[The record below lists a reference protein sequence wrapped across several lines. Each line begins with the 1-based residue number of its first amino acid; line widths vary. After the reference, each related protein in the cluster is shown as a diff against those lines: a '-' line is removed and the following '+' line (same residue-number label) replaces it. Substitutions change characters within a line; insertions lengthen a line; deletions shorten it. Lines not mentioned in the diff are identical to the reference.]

1 MSVTIKEIAQRAG
14 LSVPTASRILNN
26 DSKMFRPATR
36 EKVLQAARELG
47 YRPNSYR
54 MALRTKRFNAIGLL
68 VGPRQV
74 DRATTGSVMRT
85 LLAELH
91 DRNQHLVLGQVAD
104 RAEQSESSA
113 PKMLREW
120 SVDGLLMDCDEN
132 LPQIVRQLIENNKIP
147 TIWLNCRRAGDCIYP
162 DDESGARDATHRLL
176 KIGHRRIAFVSL
188 DGEPSHRDR
197 QTGYESAMRDAAM
210 PRQAIAPK
218 EPVPQADR
226 LDHLSDWLRQHR
238 ADAPTA
244 AVCAGRSESVALF
257 TAAVATGIS
266 VPRDMSIFGIDDE
279 ALDDPGRR
287 ITAMCVPASEIATQ
301 GLAALNE
308 KIEQPGRPSEPRAL
322 PLAYCE
328 GTTLAPPGG
337 V

>member
-1 MSVTIKEIAQRAG
+1 MSVTIKEIAKRSG
-14 LSVPTASRILNN
+14 LSVPTVSRILNS
-26 DSKMFRPATR
+26 DSEQFRPATR
-36 EKVLQAARELG
+36 EKVLRAARELG

-68 VGPRQV
+68 VGPRRV
-74 DRATTGSVMRT
+74 DCAATGSMMRT

-91 DRNQHLVLGQVAD
+91 DRNQHLVVGQVAGG
-104 RAEQSESSA
+104 AEQSESLA

-120 SVDGLLMDCDEN
+120 SVDGMLMDCDET
-132 LPQIVRQLIENNKIP
+132 LPGIVEQLIDDNKIP
-147 TIWLNCRRAGDCIYP
+147 AIWLNCRRANDCIYP
-162 DDESGARDATHRLL
+162 DDESGAREATERLL

-188 DGEPSHRDR
+188 DGEHSQRER
-197 QTGYESAMRDAAM
+197 QAGYESAMKDAAM

-218 EPVPQADR
+218 ETVPQADR
-226 LDHLSDWLRQHR
+226 LDHLSDWLGKHR
-238 ADAPTA
+238 EQAPTA
-244 AVCAGRSESVALF
+244 VVCAGRSESLALF
-257 TAAVATGIS
+257 TAAMGAGMS
-266 VPRDMSIFGIDDE
+266 VPQDLSIFGMHDE
-279 ALDDPGRR
+279 PMDDPGRR

-308 KIEQPGRPSEPRAL
+308 RIAEPARAFEPRAL